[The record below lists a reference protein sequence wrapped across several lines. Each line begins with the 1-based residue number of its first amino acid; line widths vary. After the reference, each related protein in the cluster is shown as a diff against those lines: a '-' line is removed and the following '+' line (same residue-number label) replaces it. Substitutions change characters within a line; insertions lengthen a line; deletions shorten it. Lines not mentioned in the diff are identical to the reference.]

1 MYSCT
6 WLTCTACM
14 CLRAWSTAGGRCVR
28 SSVSVGCKR
37 VDGRAANDVLEC
49 CRLSECF
56 SQRIGDWGDRKGL
69 GDTLLYFP
77 RAASCL
83 DIIRTE
89 LHVGLRSALSAYGAY
104 LVYVSMYL
112 DTYAS
117 IAASRLN
124 ERTAIGDI
132 WRAPAAICPP
142 HRGRDLANG
151 AALFGRA
158 NGHSKPVGLG
168 PGLERGPRRVRGGWD
183 GGDEE

>member
-104 LVYVSMYL
+104 LSICIYVSRY
-112 DTYAS
+112 
-117 IAASRLN
+117 
-124 ERTAIGDI
+124 
-132 WRAPAAICPP
+132 ICFD
-142 HRGRDLANG
+142 RCVSLE
-151 AALFGRA
+151 RA
-158 NGHSKPVGLG
+158 NGD
-168 PGLERGPRRVRGGWD
+168 RGYLAGTSRNLSATSRKRSGEWGCLVRTGKWTFETGGA
-183 GGDEE
+183 GAGAGARAETS